1 MLFPHGGST
10 REIGRKGITGVSSA
24 VLRIGCLVSR
34 KSETIA
40 VRVFRQFVRLIA
52 ETGGKR
58 MVPYNFREVSP
69 PFANFRH
76 GSGAPP
82 FSPRSEMYYA
92 PTRYLVD
99 APPCSPD
106 KGSGET

>member
-58 MVPYNFREVSP
+58 MVPDNFREVSP
-69 PFANFRH
+69 PFVNVRQT
-76 GSGAPP
+76 SQAPP
-82 FSPRSEMYYA
+82 FSPRADLLSA
-92 PTRYLVD
+92 RTRH
-99 APPCSPD
+99 ATHPPPA
-106 KGSGET
+106 

>member
-52 ETGGKR
+52 ETVGKR
-58 MVPYNFREVSP
+58 MVPDNFRKVSP
-69 PFANFRH
+69 PFVKVRDRREAR
-76 GSGAPP
+76 A
-82 FSPRSEMYYA
+82 FSPRRE
-92 PTRYLVD
+92 LVN
-99 APPCSPD
+99 A
-106 KGSGET
+106 GSGNATAAPA

>member
-10 REIGRKGITGVSSA
+10 REIGRQAITGVSSA

-58 MVPYNFREVSP
+58 MVSDNFREVFP
-69 PFANFRH
+69 PFVNVRQ
-76 GSGAPP
+76 GSEARA
-82 FSPRSEMYYA
+82 FSPRSEFGYA
-92 PTRYLVD
+92 RTRKQGD
-99 APPCSPD
+99 ATA
-106 KGSGET
+106 ETADTNWR